1 MSNAYMLGRMFCS
14 LVKKA
19 VVESKDRIL
28 NFVRRGK
35 IPEKVGEII
44 SRYISTAIGI
54 VVSIAL
60 FPIFFLAVAT
70 DIHEVRTSRLQGV

>member
-1 MSNAYMLGRMFCS
+1 MLGRMFCS

-19 VVESKDRIL
+19 VVGSKDKIL
-28 NFVRRGK
+28 GFVRRNR
-35 IPEKVGEII
+35 IPEKVGEIL

-70 DIHEVRTSRLQGV
+70 DIHEVRTSRLKVV